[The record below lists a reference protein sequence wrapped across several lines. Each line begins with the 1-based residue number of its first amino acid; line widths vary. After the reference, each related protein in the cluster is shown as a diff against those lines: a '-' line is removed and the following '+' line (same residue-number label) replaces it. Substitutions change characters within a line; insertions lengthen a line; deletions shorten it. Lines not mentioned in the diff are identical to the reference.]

1 MTSTALTAFMH
12 AVLGEDAATAL
23 MKAGERSSALASVV
37 GPRTVVGWVNLAS
50 RWDYNGVVPGL
61 DESFLSFTK
70 NEDGLSGAIAIGDQ
84 QLDFEN
90 AQPENLAA
98 MMCVGLGCTPDLS
111 KSEDANAVALAQ
123 LGETID
129 LMVKTRVVRLL
140 KAETPQCAKC
150 HKFYSRENVSDRCPH
165 CSEPLEKAELPGRQ
179 AKPIGQDAPMGQ
191 QAPTPTAPR
200 RMASKGPAQVK
211 MTKSMMERRC
221 SVCESTQF
229 SKGGDFKGCWCL
241 RELGKFA
248 KSERDGD
255 GCVVSFGSEWSKKN
269 IALLLDIVGDKE

>member
-1 MTSTALTAFMH
+1 MTTALTAFMN
-12 AVLGEDAATAL
+12 AVLGEDAALAL

-61 DESFLSFTK
+61 DESFLAFTK

-98 MMCVGLGCTPDLS
+98 MMCVGLGCAPDLS

-150 HKFYSRENVSDRCPH
+150 HKFYSRENASDRCPH

-179 AKPIGQDAPMGQ
+179 AKPIGQDAPMGA
-191 QAPTPTAPR
+191 QAPVATAPR

-211 MTKSMMERRC
+211 MTKSMAERKC
-221 SVCESTQF
+221 SVCEAAQF
-229 SKGGDFKGCWCL
+229 SKRGDFTGCFCL
-241 RELGKFA
+241 RELGRFA
-248 KSERDGD
+248 KAEPEGD
-255 GCVVSFGSEWSKKN
+255 GYLVTFGSEWSRKN
-269 IALLLDIVGDKE
+269 IQLLLDIVSTEE